1 MAMDSP
7 TRNFLQRL
15 SLPLTVYKRH
25 MKRDSV
31 DLEKYGRGK
40 QLQLSESNEIVEVG
54 NDLDTFYSEDR
65 IDSFTIQRL
74 EGKSNNGEESLHK
87 KTMRRRF
94 SGQNNGGAGG
104 AEREEED
111 KDSEAKLGTVIGV
124 FVPCLQN
131 ILGVI
136 LFIRLSWIV
145 GQAGVLSSLGIV
157 GMCCA
162 CTFLTSLSLSAIATN
177 GHIKGGGPYYLIGRA
192 LGPEM
197 GVSVGICFY
206 LGTAVAGAMYILGAV
221 ETILDIAPQ
230 LNIMTEQGATAI
242 SKSDYR
248 IYGFLLLLF
257 VVSIVLAGM
266 KHLSRLAPAFLAPVL
281 LSIFFILVGIWS
293 SNERNL
299 SNEGISGI
307 SISNLRDNWSP
318 EYFSTDANGFPSH
331 SSKFKDGSSTVPW
344 NFQTLL
350 ALFFPSVT
358 GIMAGSNRSASLQN
372 AQKSIPKGTLA
383 AQLTTT
389 TLYLSFVLFYGA
401 CAARNT
407 LLDERLLSARISW
420 PASEIVSIGII
431 LSTVGAALQSLTGA
445 PRLLQAIAN
454 DRILPCLNFLA
465 TKRDDDE
472 PRLCLFVTFLVTG
485 SAISAGQLDIITPI
499 ITMFFLLC
507 YAGVNSSCALLGMMQ
522 APNWRPRWRYYHWF
536 LSVVGLTLCFAIMCL
551 ISLIFTG
558 VAVVLVII
566 IYYSVASR
574 PDKGSKDWGD
584 GLRSL
589 RFNYAV
595 NAMLGLDRMGNR
607 VVTKEWGSPVN
618 VHPMN
623 WYPNPLI
630 LCRPWGLLK
639 EELPCHP
646 KLIEFAKFL
655 KPPKQR
661 VSLGSQGFT
670 MIVSILEG
678 EYSKRYSTAI
688 AAQKKLWHH
697 VHEESKFR
705 GFCEV
710 IVANSVMEGFR
721 NLIQSG
727 GLGGLRPNMLVIRYP
742 EKWRQLDKAM
752 DDPGE
757 SIAGEDDQYYSNSNK
772 EGTQK
777 TSIAEQFQSIVSDAH
792 LAGKAIVIIKGL
804 DNLPSQDG
812 GADTSAVDRGETT
825 SSYTTNGTGAS
836 DADIQIKIDQPGVNE
851 EKPRRLL
858 PEKDTID
865 TYWIVN
871 DGGLMLLVSTL
882 IRKHKVWRNCH
893 LRVICL
899 ATDEQN
905 FELLRKELEDLLY
918 ELRVGA
924 EVVVLNINKEYE
936 KCDKAQHQLIMEKS
950 LKAEADAVRMG
961 KLKLSPG
968 KQAALSHLQALAEN
982 SASSSTTGKL
992 QTAKS
997 EDLRKNKSIKSTRAE
1012 SNDIE
1017 HSVSGIV
1024 QIPKIE
1030 AHNKKHYEDFVMLS
1044 LKLNFAIRKH
1054 SKKAKLVM
1062 LSLPPP
1068 PPPPHSP
1075 YHYMQYIDL
1084 MVEGIPRILLVRGY
1098 KQDVITV
1105 FS

>member
-1 MAMDSP
+1 MDSP

-372 AQKSIPKGTLA
+372 AQKSIPKETLA

-472 PRLCLFVTFLVTG
+472 PRVCLFVTFLVTG

-507 YAGVNSSCALLGMMQ
+507 YAGVNSSCALLGMM
-522 APNWRPRWRYYHWF
+522 
-536 LSVVGLTLCFAIMCL
+536 
-551 ISLIFTG
+551 
-558 VAVVLVII
+558 
-566 IYYSVASR
+566 
-574 PDKGSKDWGD
+574 
-584 GLRSL
+584 
-589 RFNYAV
+589 
-595 NAMLGLDRMGNR
+595 
-607 VVTKEWGSPVN
+607 
-618 VHPMN
+618 
-623 WYPNPLI
+623 
-630 LCRPWGLLK
+630 
-639 EELPCHP
+639 
-646 KLIEFAKFL
+646 
-655 KPPKQR
+655 
-661 VSLGSQGFT
+661 
-670 MIVSILEG
+670 
-678 EYSKRYSTAI
+678 
-688 AAQKKLWHH
+688 
-697 VHEESKFR
+697 
-705 GFCEV
+705 
-710 IVANSVMEGFR
+710 
-721 NLIQSG
+721 
-727 GLGGLRPNMLVIRYP
+727 
-742 EKWRQLDKAM
+742 
-752 DDPGE
+752 
-757 SIAGEDDQYYSNSNK
+757 
-772 EGTQK
+772 
-777 TSIAEQFQSIVSDAH
+777 
-792 LAGKAIVIIKGL
+792 
-804 DNLPSQDG
+804 
-812 GADTSAVDRGETT
+812 
-825 SSYTTNGTGAS
+825 
-836 DADIQIKIDQPGVNE
+836 
-851 EKPRRLL
+851 
-858 PEKDTID
+858 
-865 TYWIVN
+865 
-871 DGGLMLLVSTL
+871 
-882 IRKHKVWRNCH
+882 
-893 LRVICL
+893 
-899 ATDEQN
+899 
-905 FELLRKELEDLLY
+905 
-918 ELRVGA
+918 
-924 EVVVLNINKEYE
+924 
-936 KCDKAQHQLIMEKS
+936 
-950 LKAEADAVRMG
+950 
-961 KLKLSPG
+961 
-968 KQAALSHLQALAEN
+968 
-982 SASSSTTGKL
+982 
-992 QTAKS
+992 
-997 EDLRKNKSIKSTRAE
+997 
-1012 SNDIE
+1012 
-1017 HSVSGIV
+1017 
-1024 QIPKIE
+1024 
-1030 AHNKKHYEDFVMLS
+1030 
-1044 LKLNFAIRKH
+1044 
-1054 SKKAKLVM
+1054 
-1062 LSLPPP
+1062 
-1068 PPPPHSP
+1068 
-1075 YHYMQYIDL
+1075 
-1084 MVEGIPRILLVRGY
+1084 
-1098 KQDVITV
+1098 
-1105 FS
+1105 

>member
-1 MAMDSP
+1 MDSP
-7 TRNFLQRL
+7 GRDFLKRL
-15 SLPLTVYKRH
+15 SLPLDFVKRH
-25 MKRDSV
+25 VKRESLDLSSV
-31 DLEKYGRGK
+31 GNHEK
-40 QLQLSESNEIVEVG
+40 QLQLTESNEVVEVS

-65 IDSFTIQRL
+65 IDSFTIHKL
-74 EGKSNNGEESLHK
+74 EGKAEGTAKEAH
-87 KTMRRRF
+87 TIRRRF
-94 SGQNNGGAGG
+94 SKAGLGNGEGASASG
-104 AEREEED
+104 ATELKVKAEE
-111 KDSEAKLGTVIGV
+111 KLGTLMGV

-145 GQAGVLSSLGIV
+145 GQAGVLGSLGIV

-192 LGPEM
+192 LGPEL

-221 ETILDIAPQ
+221 ETILDMAPQ
-230 LNIMTEQGATAI
+230 LNIATESGATAI
-242 SKSDYR
+242 AKNDYR
-248 IYGFLLLLF
+248 IYGFILLFF
-257 VVSIVLAGM
+257 VVSVVFAGM

-281 LSIFFILVGIWS
+281 LSVFFILVGIWS
-293 SNERNL
+293 SNSRNL
-299 SNEGISGI
+299 EGDGISGI
-307 SISNLRDNWSP
+307 SMANLKDNWSP
-318 EYFSTDANGFPSH
+318 EYYDTDANGFPGH
-331 SSKFKDGSSTVPW
+331 SSKFKTGASTVPW
-344 NFQTLL
+344 SFQTLL

-358 GIMAGSNRSASLQN
+358 GIMAGSNRSASLEN

-389 TLYLSFVLFYGA
+389 TLYLSFVIWYGA
-401 CAARNT
+401 SAARDT

-420 PASEIVSIGII
+420 PAPEIVSIGII

-454 DRILPCLNFLA
+454 DRILPGLNFLA
-465 TKRDDDE
+465 TKNDDDE
-472 PRLCLFVTFLVTG
+472 PTMCLLVTFLVTG
-485 SAISAGQLDIITPI
+485 AAISAGQLDVITPI

-536 LSVVGLTLCFAIMCL
+536 LSVIGLVLCFTIMCL
-551 ISLIFTG
+551 ISLPFTG

-589 RFNYAV
+589 KFNFAV
-595 NAMLGLDRMGNR
+595 QGMLSLDRMMNR
-607 VVTKEWGSPVN
+607 VITAAAEWGSPIS

-639 EELPCHP
+639 EEIPCHP

-655 KPPKQR
+655 KPPAKR
-661 VSLGSQGFT
+661 ITLGSHGFT

-678 EYSKRYSTAI
+678 DYSQRFSTAI

-697 VHEESKFR
+697 VHEESKFK

-721 NLIQSG
+721 QLIQSG
-727 GLGGLRPNMLVIRYP
+727 GLGALRPNMLVLRYP
-742 EKWRQLDKAM
+742 EKWRQLDKESM
-752 DDPGE
+752 DSPGASE
-757 SIAGEDDQYYSNSNK
+757 EA
-772 EGTQK
+772 EGTADGASTKGIRK
-777 TSIAEQFQSIVSDAH
+777 TSIAQQFQSIVSDAH
-792 LAGKAIVIIKGL
+792 TAGKAIVIIKGL
-804 DNLPSQDG
+804 DSLPCAGDQEEKVDSPASSTLSGG
-812 GADTSAVDRGETT
+812 GAANGVEVSADE
-825 SSYTTNGTGAS
+825 
-836 DADIQIKIDQPGVNE
+836 IKIDIQG
-851 EKPRRLL
+851 EKG
-858 PEKDTID
+858 TID

-882 IRKHKVWRNCH
+882 FRKHKVWGNCH
-893 LRVICL
+893 LRVFCL
-899 ATDEQN
+899 ATKEQN
-905 FELLRKELEDLLY
+905 FQFLRKELEDLLY
-918 ELRVGA
+918 ELRLNA
-924 EVVVLNINKEYE
+924 EVIVLNINTEYK
-936 KCDKAQHQLIMEKS
+936 KCDRAEQQSIMDKAK
-950 LKAEADAVRMG
+950 KAEEDAVRIG
-961 KLKLSPG
+961 KQTWSPG
-968 KQAALSHLQALAEN
+968 KQAALRNVQALSEETSSKLPSKLHSVN
-982 SASSSTTGKL
+982 SADSSTRNRL
-992 QTAKS
+992 KS
-997 EDLRKNKSIKSTRAE
+997 R
-1012 SNDIE
+1012 NDIK
-1017 HSVSGIV
+1017 HSTSGIV

-1030 AHNKKHYEDFVMLS
+1030 AYNKKHYDDFVMLS
-1044 LKLNFAIRKH
+1044 LKLNATIKRY
-1054 SKKAKLVM
+1054 SRNAKLVM

-1068 PPPPHSP
+1068 PPPPHSA

-1084 MVEGIPRILLVRGY
+1084 LVEDIPRVLLVRGY
-1098 KQDVITV
+1098 KQDVVTV

>member
-1 MAMDSP
+1 MEESP
-7 TRNFLQRL
+7 ASSPKPPAGQTFLGRL
-15 SLPLTVYKRH
+15 SLTLGYEKRH
-25 MKRDSV
+25 IDRQSI
-31 DLEKYGRGK
+31 DLDKYPGGRGK
-40 QLQLSESNEIVEVG
+40 QLQLSDRNEIVEVS

-65 IDSFTIQRL
+65 IDSLTEKSQS
-74 EGKSNNGEESLHK
+74 GKSDETNFAGIL
-87 KTMRRRF
+87 RRRF
-94 SGQNNGGAGG
+94 TRAIRVNRNGGTPMV
-104 AEREEED
+104 D
-111 KDSEAKLGTVIGV
+111 DSEKENEAKLGTVMGV

-230 LNIMTEQGATAI
+230 LNITTSSGAMAV
-242 SKSDYR
+242 SRNDYR
-248 IYGFLLLLF
+248 IYGFILLLF

-266 KHLSRLAPAFLAPVL
+266 KYLSRLAPGFLAPVL
-281 LSIFFILVGIWS
+281 LSVFFILVGIWT

-299 SNEGISGI
+299 NNEGISGI
-307 SISNLRDNWSP
+307 SLANLKDNWSP
-318 EYFSTDANGFPSH
+318 EYFRTDDNGFPEH
-331 SSKFKDGSSTVPW
+331 SSKFKSGTSTMSW

-389 TLYLSFVLFYGA
+389 ALYLSFVVWYGA
-401 CAARNT
+401 SAARGT

-420 PASEIVSIGII
+420 PASEVVSIGII
-431 LSTVGAALQSLTGA
+431 LSTIGAALQSLTGA

-465 TKRDDDE
+465 TKNDDDE
-472 PRLCLFVTFLVTG
+472 PRKCLFVTFLVTG
-485 SAISAGQLDIITPI
+485 AAISAGKLDIITPI

-507 YAGVNSSCALLGMMQ
+507 YAGVNSSCALLGMLQ

-536 LSVVGLTLCFAIMCL
+536 LSVVGLTLCFTIMCL
-551 ISLIFTG
+551 ISLLFTG

-589 RFNYAV
+589 RFNFAIQ
-595 NAMLGLDRMGNR
+595 AMLGLDRMGNR
-607 VVTKEWGSPVN
+607 VITPEWGTPVN

-639 EELPCHP
+639 EEIPCHP
-646 KLIEFAKFL
+646 KLIDFAKFL
-655 KPPKQR
+655 KPPKTWLQR
-661 VSLGSQGFT
+661 LSFGTQGFT

-678 EYSKRYSTAI
+678 DYSKRYRMAM
-688 AAQKKLWHH
+688 AAQKKLWQH
-697 VHEESKFR
+697 VHEESNFR

-727 GLGGLRPNMLVIRYP
+727 GLGGLRPNMLVLRYP
-742 EKWRQLDKAM
+742 EKWRQLDRVMGDEEGTSITGSQKN
-752 DDPGE
+752 
-757 SIAGEDDQYYSNSNK
+757 SIAG
-772 EGTQK
+772 
-777 TSIAEQFQSIVSDAH
+777 QFQSIVSDAH

-804 DNLPSQDG
+804 SNLPCASDQDSRYFNW
-812 GADTSAVDRGETT
+812 DSDLTNSMPSVPNENGETPK
-825 SSYTTNGTGAS
+825 SDDKNGVC
-836 DADIQIKIDQPGVNE
+836 DAEIEIKIDSGLV
-851 EKPRRLL
+851 EK
-858 PEKDTID
+858 ETID

-871 DGGLMLLVSTL
+871 DGGLMLLLSTL
-882 IRKHKVWRNCH
+882 FRKHKVWKNCH
-893 LRVICL
+893 LRVLCL
-899 ATDEQN
+899 STKEQN
-905 FELLRKELEDLLY
+905 FEILRKELTELLY
-918 ELRVGA
+918 ELRVTA
-924 EVVVLNINKEYE
+924 EVIVLDINKEYE
-936 KCDKAQHQLIMEKS
+936 ACEDSEQRLVNDRAERAQ
-950 LKAEADAVRMG
+950 ADAIRMS
-961 KLKLSPG
+961 KMKNSPE
-968 KQAALSHLQALAEN
+968 KQKQVGLRNAKAN
-982 SASSSTTGKL
+982 SS
-992 QTAKS
+992 KS
-997 EDLRKNKSIKSTRAE
+997 GDLDTEDPGSNIDESDFSKS
-1012 SNDIE
+1012 
-1017 HSVSGIV
+1017 VGIV
-1024 QIPKIE
+1024 QIPQTE
-1030 AHNKKHYEDFVMLS
+1030 AYNKKHFEDFVMLS

-1054 SKKAKLVM
+1054 SKNAKLVM

-1068 PPPPHSP
+1068 PPPPHLP

-1084 MVEGIPRILLVRGY
+1084 LVEDIPRLLLVRGY
-1098 KQDVITV
+1098 KQDVVTV

>member
-1 MAMDSP
+1 MDSP
-7 TRNFLQRL
+7 GRNFLQRL
-15 SLPLTVYKRH
+15 SLPLEYAKRH
-25 MKRDSV
+25 IKRESL
-31 DLEKYGRGK
+31 DLSNVGVKHGK
-40 QLQLSESNEIVEVG
+40 ELQLSESNEVVEVT
-54 NDLDTFYSEDR
+54 NDLDNLYGEDR
-65 IDSFTIQRL
+65 IDSFTIHKL
-74 EGKSNNGEESLHK
+74 EGKEGEGRAKESL
-87 KTMRRRF
+87 RRRF
-94 SGQNNGGAGG
+94 SKAGVPGEGGPAAGAPANKKE
-104 AEREEED
+104 AEP
-111 KDSEAKLGTVIGV
+111 KLGTIMGV

-145 GQAGVLSSLGIV
+145 GQAGVLGSLGIV

-192 LGPEM
+192 LGPEL
-197 GVSVGICFY
+197 GVSVGVCFY

-230 LNIMTEQGATAI
+230 LNITTDAGATAI
-242 SKSDYR
+242 SKNDYR
-248 IYGFLLLLF
+248 IYGFILLLF
-257 VVSIVLAGM
+257 VISIVLAGM

-293 SNERNL
+293 SKDRNL
-299 SNEGISGI
+299 EGDGISGI
-307 SISNLRDNWSP
+307 SMANLKENWSP
-318 EYFSTDANGFPSH
+318 EYYDTDANGFPSH
-331 SSKFKDGSSTVPW
+331 SSKFKSGTSTVPW
-344 NFQTLL
+344 SFQTLL

-358 GIMAGSNRSASLQN
+358 GIMAGSNRSASLTN
-372 AQKSIPKGTLA
+372 AQNSIPKGTLA

-389 TLYLSFVLFYGA
+389 TLYLSFVVFYGA
-401 CAARNT
+401 SAARNT

-465 TKRDDDE
+465 TKNDDDE
-472 PRLCLFVTFLVTG
+472 PRMCLFVTFLVTG
-485 SAISAGQLDIITPI
+485 AAISAGQLDIITPI

-507 YAGVNSSCALLGMMQ
+507 YAGVNSSCTLLGVMQ
-522 APNWRPRWRYYHWF
+522 APNWRPRWRYYHWI
-536 LSVVGLTLCFAIMCL
+536 LSVIGLVLCFTIMCL
-551 ISLIFTG
+551 ISLPFTG

-566 IYYSVASR
+566 IHYSVASR
-574 PDKGSKDWGD
+574 PDKGTKDWGD

-589 RFNYAV
+589 RFNFAV
-595 NAMLGLDRMGNR
+595 KSMLGLDRMGNR
-607 VVTKEWGSPVN
+607 VVTAEWGSPIN

-630 LCRPWGLLK
+630 LCKPWGLLK
-639 EELPCHP
+639 EEIPCHP

-661 VSLGSQGFT
+661 MSFGLGSQGFT

-678 EYSKRYSTAI
+678 EYSKRFSTAI
-688 AAQKKLWHH
+688 AAQKKLWQH
-697 VHEESKFR
+697 VHEEAKFR

-742 EKWRQLDKAM
+742 EKWRQLDKPT
-752 DDPGE
+752 DPKTPQKGKDCTAEQGE
-757 SIAGEDDQYYSNSNK
+757 EDASQ
-772 EGTQK
+772 GTQK
-777 TSIAEQFQSIVSDAH
+777 KSIAEQFQSIVSDAH
-792 LAGKAIVIIKGL
+792 TAGKAIVIIKGL
-804 DNLPSQDG
+804 DSLPCSEDQESVDPPAMSSVDG
-812 GADTSAVDRGETT
+812 S
-825 SSYTTNGTGAS
+825 AS
-836 DADIQIKIDQPGVNE
+836 DMNGVEISDSEIKIELESAPSS
-851 EKPRRLL
+851 EKN
-858 PEKDTID
+858 TID

-871 DGGLMLLVSTL
+871 DGGLMLLLSTL
-882 IRKHKVWRNCH
+882 FRKHRVWNKCH
-893 LRVICL
+893 LRVFCI
-899 ATDEQN
+899 ATKEQN
-905 FELLRKELEDLLY
+905 FQFLRKELEDLLY
-918 ELRVGA
+918 ELRLSA
-924 EVVVLNINKEYE
+924 EVIVLNINKEYE
-936 KCDKAQHQLIMEKS
+936 NCNRAEKQLILDKS
-950 LKAEADAVRMG
+950 KKAEEDAVRMG
-961 KLKLSPG
+961 KRTWSPG
-968 KQAALSHLQALAEN
+968 KQAAMRNVQALTER
-982 SASSSTTGKL
+982 SAATSNPGL

-997 EDLRKNKSIKSTRAE
+997 ADIMKRKRRATAT
-1012 SNDIE
+1012 NDIK
-1017 HSVSGIV
+1017 HSTSGIV

-1030 AHNKKHYEDFVMLS
+1030 EYNKKHYEDFVMLS
-1044 LKLNFAIRKH
+1044 LKLNSAIRKH
-1054 SKKAKLVM
+1054 SRNAKLVM

-1068 PPPPHSP
+1068 PPPPHSA

-1084 MVEGIPRILLVRGY
+1084 LVEDIPRLLLVRGY
-1098 KQDVITV
+1098 KQDVVTV